1 MQSETHMTRTLTL
14 QLDDQTYQL
23 LNEAAKA
30 ENRPLAAF
38 IETGVL
44 AWLRERRSVEPSPL
58 QRAVD
63 EAERGIAQNRWVEHE
78 EVAAKLQRW
87 AAGGA

>member
-1 MQSETHMTRTLTL
+1 MHLEAAVARTLTL

-23 LNEAAKA
+23 FNEAAKA

-38 IETGVL
+38 IEKSVL
-44 AWLRERRSVEPSPL
+44 AWLREQQAVEPSPL

-63 EAERGIAQNRWVEHE
+63 EAERGIAQGHWVEHE
-78 EVAAKLQRW
+78 EVAGKLKRW
-87 AAGGA
+87 AAGEV

>member
-1 MQSETHMTRTLTL
+1 MARNLTL

-23 LNEAAKA
+23 FHEAAQA
-30 ENRPLAAF
+30 ENRPLASF
-38 IETGVL
+38 IETSVL
-44 AWLRERRSVEPSPL
+44 AWLRQQRAAEATCEPSPL

-63 EAERGIAQNRWVEHE
+63 EAERGVAQGRWVEHE

-87 AAGGA
+87 AAGEA

>member
-1 MQSETHMTRTLTL
+1 MARTLTL

-23 LNEAAKA
+23 FNEAAKA

-38 IETGVL
+38 IETSVR
-44 AWLRERRSVEPSPL
+44 AWLRERRPAEPSPL

-63 EAERGIAQNRWVEHE
+63 EAEQGIAEGRWVEHE
-78 EVAAKLQRW
+78 EVAVQLQRW
-87 AAGGA
+87 AAGEA